1 MTCET
6 RVLARHPLLLL
17 AVCSGLLI
25 VAGWLASPVQA
36 APSGNVAA
44 RDRDEDLRVERFLPP
59 AAAVAGLAGV
69 ALAARLRERRLGRIV
84 RVGAPLLAL
93 AFALGPVVAIGPR
106 PLNRQPSPDAQEYA
120 DAAHHL
126 AVGEGYVVTVRRGEV
141 QPPRYPPGFSLAL
154 APFALVGSYPANVQL
169 GSKLLVVLYLV
180 VTLVTAWVVAGPLA
194 AAVAVGLVG
203 ASPFAVRY
211 ASLVMSDAFGAA
223 LAVGVLALI
232 HGAHRAQP
240 TPDAQHAQR
249 ASVARLAGAG
259 LLTGALVLVRLSGIL
274 TAAALVPALWRATSW
289 RRRMVAG
296 AGVVLGVLL
305 VAGQQWWTFGS
316 PLKTGYHYYLSDID
330 QFRLDYPFAADVR
343 RDGSGVVADSL
354 DGALLA
360 WACPCP
366 EDDPLMAFRGPIFYP
381 LVLLGIFWILVPP
394 LTTVPGLIEV
404 WRRRSEP
411 GPAYVLWLTVLTVVF
426 HLFYWYLGAR
436 FMAAPATLLAIYT
449 GAWVA
454 RWAEGG
460 FGRADEPRA
469 DERPSAGRTGAP
481 EVRARAAGIGST

>member
-1 MTCET
+1 MIPD
-6 RVLARHPLLLL
+6 ARPIAYRLTLLLVACGALLL
-17 AVCSGLLI
+17 AGV
-25 VAGWLASPVQA
+25 WLATPVLA
-36 APSGNVAA
+36 APAANVAA

-69 ALAARLRERRLGRIV
+69 ILASRLRERRLGRIV
-84 RVGAPLLAL
+84 RVAAPLLAL
-93 AFALGPVVAIGPR
+93 VFALGPVAAIGPR

-126 AVGEGYVVTVRRGEV
+126 ALGEGYFVTVRRGEA

-154 APFALVGSYPANVQL
+154 APFALVGSYPANVQF
-169 GSKLLVVLYLV
+169 GSKLLVMLYVV
-180 VTLVTAWVVAGPLA
+180 VTLVTAWTVAGPLA

-232 HGAHRAQP
+232 CGVHRAQRSN
-240 TPDAQHAQR
+240 T
-249 ASVARLAGAG
+249 ARLAGAG
-259 LLTGALVLVRLSGIL
+259 LLTGGLVLVRLSGIL

-289 RRRMVAG
+289 RSRTLVAI
-296 AGVVLGVLL
+296 GVALGVLL
-305 VAGQQWWTFGS
+305 VAGQQWSTFGS

-354 DGALLA
+354 DGALLS

-366 EDDPLMAFRGPIFYP
+366 EDDPLLAFRGPIFYP
-381 LVLLGIFWILVPP
+381 LVLLGLFWILVPP

-404 WRRRSEP
+404 WRLRREP
-411 GPAYVLWLTVLTVVF
+411 GPAYVLWLSALTVVF

-454 RWAEGG
+454 RWAEGTAD
-460 FGRADEPRA
+460 RAESSLLTEAQSRA
-469 DERPSAGRTGAP
+469 ETDTP
-481 EVRARAAGIGST
+481 EGRARAAGIGST